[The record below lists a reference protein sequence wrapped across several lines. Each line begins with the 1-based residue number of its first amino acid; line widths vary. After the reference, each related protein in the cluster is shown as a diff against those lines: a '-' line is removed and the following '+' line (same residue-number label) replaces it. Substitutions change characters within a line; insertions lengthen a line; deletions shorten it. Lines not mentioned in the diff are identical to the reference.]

1 MAAKEQPHE
10 DRALGMVDDEAI
22 LGNASLIEQ
31 ILTDL
36 DSGVVVLGQPAL
48 VPLASVH
55 VIIAPTRFKKKSTP
69 TREYLSYFDCYTWQV
84 LM

>member
-55 VIIAPTRFKKKSTP
+55 VIIAQPGSRKSQ
-69 TREYLSYFDCYTWQV
+69 LLHVSI
-84 LM
+84 

>member
-1 MAAKEQPHE
+1 MP
-10 DRALGMVDDEAI
+10 
-22 LGNASLIEQ
+22 SLIEQ

-55 VIIAPTRFKKKSTP
+55 VTTAPTRFKKKPTP
-69 TREYLSYFDCYTWQV
+69 AREYLSYFDCYTWQV
-84 LM
+84 LMCPINSCRGFGST